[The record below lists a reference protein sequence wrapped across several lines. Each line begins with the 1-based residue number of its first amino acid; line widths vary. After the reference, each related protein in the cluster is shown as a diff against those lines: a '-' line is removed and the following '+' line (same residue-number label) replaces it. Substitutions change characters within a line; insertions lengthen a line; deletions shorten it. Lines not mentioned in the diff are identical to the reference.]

1 MPKRKPSKK
10 YPRPSVRSRA
20 AGPDAGRRQDRS
32 EAPPAKSPSR
42 RGPSKA
48 AIRETIESVA
58 IAFVLAFLFR
68 TFEAEAFVIPT
79 GSMATTL
86 MGRHK
91 DVVCPMC
98 GSKFEVS
105 AVKEVDRETGVSL
118 GRAARIVNATCPMCR
133 YTMDLDRD
141 HPKGKLYR
149 ASKGDRILVNKFA
162 YQFSEPPRWDVVV
175 FKFPGKATRNYIKR
189 LVGLPNETIR
199 ISHGDVF
206 VKRRGEDDFTIARKA
221 SPKKLL
227 AMLHPV
233 FDNDFTPRIYTPEVR
248 KHGWLPRWRP
258 EADGDAAGAWQPSD
272 DFTAYET
279 SGEASGEVWLRYE
292 HRVPSQSEWLD
303 LTEGNLP
310 PGEPR
315 PELISDFCAYN
326 TCRAW
331 SEPVHDAD
339 AFGMHWVG
347 DLALKCTLRP
357 TTDSGEAIFK
367 LVEGGR
373 RFRCRIDV
381 ATGKATLGISGLDAY
396 HPTATTAVR
405 GGGKHKIIFANVD
418 DQLRLWVGRR
428 EVEFDAPTTYDP
440 LGNTRPTEA
449 DLAPVG
455 VGANGAGLRIS
466 KLKIFRDI
474 YYIAQRE
481 QHSIIADFERGNLT
495 TAEDVHEVLSQP
507 EHWRHFFDDANMR
520 EVTFELHSDQFLA
533 LGDNSAKSQDGRLWR
548 TPIANEF
555 YVDCDLLIGKAMFIY
570 WPDTPYKIHLPM
582 FSLPFFPNFPEMGFV
597 R

>member
-1 MPKRKPSKK
+1 MSKRKSSKK
-10 YPRPSVRSRA
+10 HPRPSTRSRVA
-20 AGPDAGRRQDRS
+20 ADTRKRRDPR
-32 EAPPAKSPSR
+32 EAPPVKSATR

-91 DVVCPMC
+91 DVVCPVC

-105 AVKEVDRETGVSL
+105 AVKEVDRDTSVSL
-118 GRAARIVNATCPMCR
+118 GRAARIVNAMCPMCR
-133 YTMDLDRD
+133 YTMDLDHD
-141 HPKGKLYR
+141 HPKGKRYR
-149 ASKGDRILVNKFA
+149 PSKGDRILVNKFA
-162 YQFSEPPRWDVVV
+162 YEFSEPQRWDIAV
-175 FKFPGKATRNYIKR
+175 FKFPGKATNNYIKR
-189 LVGLPNETIR
+189 LVGLPNETLR

-206 VKRRGEDDFTIARKA
+206 FKPRGEDDFTIARKA

-227 AMLHPV
+227 AMLLPV
-233 FDNDFTPRIYTPEVR
+233 FDNDVTPEVR

-258 EADGDAAGAWQPSD
+258 EADADAAGAWRPSD
-272 DFTAYET
+272 EFTAFET

-292 HRVPSQSEWLD
+292 HRVPSQRQWFE

-310 PGEPR
+310 PGEPQ
-315 PELISDFCAYN
+315 PQLISDFSAYN

-331 SEPVHDAD
+331 SEPAYDAD
-339 AFGMHWVG
+339 AFGVHWVG

-357 TTDSGEAIFK
+357 TTDSGEAVFE

-396 HPTATTAVR
+396 HPTATTGVR
-405 GGGKHKIIFANVD
+405 GGGKHKIIFANID

-440 LGNTRPTEA
+440 LDNTRPTKA

-455 VGANGAGLRIS
+455 IAANGAGLHVS

-481 QHSIIADFERGNLT
+481 QHSLIADFERGNLT
-495 TAEDVHEVLSQP
+495 TAEDAHEVLSEP
-507 EHWRHFFDDANMR
+507 KHWRLFFGDVNMR

-555 YVDCDLLIGKAMFIY
+555 YVDRDLLIGKAMFIY
-570 WPDTPYKIHLPM
+570 WPDTPYKIHLSR